1 MNKKQKYKTIFTSEL
16 DNLKDLLIWKDDY
29 DNYHLFG
36 SYKIIKANNEYT
48 VLKLGTS
55 LHSMKTMLSAI
66 SWCIADKI
74 NRHDMAITIK
84 QLDYKLDR
92 INNDIITRIGI
103 AKKNKNNE
111 LAEVMEAKIDFK
123 LQQKREIE
131 IELRRCYKTTKI
143 WQLRGFNNELT
154 RT

>member
-1 MNKKQKYKTIFTSEL
+1 MNKKQKYKTLLSSEL
-16 DNLKDLLIWKDDY
+16 DSLKDLLVWQDDGG
-29 DNYHLFG
+29 NYHLFG
-36 SYKIIKANNEYT
+36 NYKIVKNKEEYS
-48 VLKLGTS
+48 VLKCGTI
-55 LHSMKTMLSAI
+55 LHSMKRKLSAV

-74 NRHDMAITIK
+74 NRHDMAIAIK

-92 INNDIITRIGI
+92 INNDLITRIGI
-103 AKKNKNNE
+103 AKKNKNTE
-111 LAEVMEAKIDFK
+111 LAEVIAAKIDFK

-131 IELRRCYKTTKI
+131 SELRRCYATTKN

>member
-16 DNLKDLLIWKDDY
+16 DNLKDLLIWKDDCE
-29 DNYHLFG
+29 NYHLFG
-36 SYKIIKANNEYT
+36 SYKIVTDNNEYR

-55 LHSMKTMLSAI
+55 LHSMKKMPSAI

-84 QLDYKLDR
+84 QLDFKLDR
-92 INNDIITRIGI
+92 INNDLITRIGM
-103 AKKNKNNE
+103 AKRNNDAM
-111 LAEVMEAKIDFK
+111 LAEVIAAKIDFK

-131 IELRRCYKTTKI
+131 SELRRCYKITKN